1 MLFWHLG
8 ATVAVARYTF
18 RDARM
23 DLRFLA
29 FGAIVPDLIDT
40 PIGLV
45 FWESFHSVRLW
56 SHSLLASS
64 VVMVAVL
71 LRTRRGRPRR
81 RWMAIAVGMLL
92 HLFLDAMWDSQET
105 LWWPFLGLDITEQ
118 AFSSVAL
125 YVGAVLSSPI
135 VWAGEIVG
143 AVYLFVLGRR
153 GGLYGGEKRRE
164 FLRTGVIDVP
174 IGES

>member
-56 SHSLLASS
+56 SHSLLVSAG
-64 VVMVAVL
+64 VMVAVL

-81 RWMAIAVGMLL
+81 RWMAISVGMLL
-92 HLFLDAMWDSQET
+92 HLFLDAMWDTQET
-105 LWWPFLGLDITEQ
+105 LWWPFLGLDLTEQ
-118 AFSSVAL
+118 AFTSVGTYL
-125 YVGAVLSSPI
+125 GAVLSSP
-135 VWAGEIVG
+135 VAWTGEIVG

-153 GGLYGGEKRRE
+153 GGLDSGEKRRQ